1 MQIITKSWDKINPLD
16 INSYIRQ
23 RGYEALQK
31 AVRKMAPE
39 EVIAEIKNSG
49 LRGRGGAGFP
59 TGEKWET
66 AAKTKAEKKYF
77 ICNLDESEPG
87 VYKDRTIAEKN
98 PHQIIEGLLIG

>member
-1 MQIITKSWDKINPLD
+1 MQILTRSWNKINPLD

-31 AVRKMAPE
+31 VIREMAPT
-39 EVIAEIKNSG
+39 EVIAEIKKSG

-59 TGEKWET
+59 TGEKWEM
-66 AAKTKAEKKYF
+66 AAKTAADEKYF

-87 VYKDRTIAEKN
+87 TYKDRTIAEKN
-98 PHQIIEGLLIG
+98 PHQIH